1 VANTNKRTAAPV
13 ELTGSGPDVAE
24 VISAIGND
32 LALYTQNQNESG
44 ALLWTEFQ
52 QLRAASQLQT
62 DAVIGNTAAVTQ
74 NTTALASSSG
84 GGTSAGSVLKSVAK
98 ALGTGLGISP
108 LINGLVGLFGGGGQE
123 TPAPLTTYTR
133 PPAIDFEG
141 EIVRSAPAETATPA
155 ETTPGSAVTQEA
167 PPTLTQYAR
176 ALLMD
181 YGGATIR
188 SAAAE
193 TADLAGTTPGS
204 VGTSGRGAPA
214 GQTPAAQTAGS
225 GAAQITIQVQAMDS
239 RSFLDHRDE
248 IAQAVREAMLN
259 SHSLNDVVSEL

>member
-1 VANTNKRTAAPV
+1 MANSNKRTATPV
-13 ELTGSGPDVAE
+13 ELTGSGPGVAE
-24 VISAIGND
+24 VISALGND
-32 LALYTQNQNESG
+32 LALYTQNQSESG

-62 DAVIGNTAAVTQ
+62 DAVKGNTAAVTQ

-84 GGTSAGSVLKSVAK
+84 GGTSAGSVLKPVAK

-108 LINGLVGLFGGGGQE
+108 LIRGLVGLFGGGGQE

-133 PPAIDFEG
+133 PPTIDFEG
-141 EIVRSAPAETATPA
+141 EIVRSAPA
-155 ETTPGSAVTQEA
+155 GS
-167 PPTLTQYAR
+167 
-176 ALLMD
+176 
-181 YGGATIR
+181 GGAGATASGSGEGT
-188 SAAAE
+188 SAA
-193 TADLAGTTPGS
+193 
-204 VGTSGRGAPA
+204 A
-214 GQTPAAQTAGS
+214 GQTPAAETAGR